1 MNNEEIKK
9 SEETELQKTEELSDE
24 ELNQVAGGVS
34 RSIANVEFMNT
45 PPHRDN

>member
-24 ELNQVAGGVS
+24 ELNQVAGGCGEQQADDS
-34 RSIANVEFMNT
+34 YALAAG
-45 PPHRDN
+45 

>member
-9 SEETELQKTEELSDE
+9 TEETELQKANEISDE
-24 ELNQVAGGVS
+24 ETEKVAGGVS

>member
-24 ELNQVAGGVS
+24 EMNQVAGGWDDKS
-34 RSIANVEFMNT
+34 AADENYALAGA
-45 PPHRDN
+45 